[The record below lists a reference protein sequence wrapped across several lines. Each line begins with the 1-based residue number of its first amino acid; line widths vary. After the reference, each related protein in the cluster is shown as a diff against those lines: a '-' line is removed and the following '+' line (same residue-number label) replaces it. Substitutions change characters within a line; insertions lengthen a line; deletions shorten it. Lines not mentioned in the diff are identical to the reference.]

1 MAQSRVRYMTGGG
14 VIIQTG
20 RVLLL
25 DRPARQE
32 IRLPKGHVE
41 PGESPRAAALRETA
55 EEAGYADLRILRDLG
70 ASDVEYDYRGR
81 RYQRTEH
88 YFLMGLASGR
98 QATRPAAD
106 RNQFRPFWTPFDQ
119 GLELLTFQEER
130 WVLEKAVAVWREL
143 PATERKSP
151 LPASTPA

>member
-1 MAQSRVRYMTGGG
+1 MAQSRVRYITGGG
-14 VIIQTG
+14 VIIQAE

-55 EEAGYADLRILRDLG
+55 EEAGYADLRILRELG
-70 ASDVEYDYRGR
+70 AADVEYDYRGR
-81 RYQRTEH
+81 RYRRTEH

-98 QATRPAAD
+98 QAPRPAAD
-106 RNQFRPFWTPFDQ
+106 RNQFRPFWTPLDQ

-130 WVLEKAVAVWREL
+130 WVLEKAVAAWREL
-143 PATERKSP
+143 PAPERKSP
-151 LPASTPA
+151 SSTSTPA